1 MTEPALKTAAARG
14 DIVLSVR
21 DLSVTYGGIR
31 AVKGISFDVAEGEIV
46 TLIGAN
52 GAGKSSTLR
61 ALSGLIPFEGEV
73 NFQGRPL
80 RGVEAHT
87 IVTRGIA
94 HVPEGR
100 HVFGNL
106 TVAENLRLATWSRRK
121 SSELDADLAAV
132 FALFPVLKS
141 RERQR
146 SGTLSGGE
154 QQMLALGRAL
164 MTHPSLLLLDEPS
177 MGLAP
182 LLVREIFAAL
192 VDLNQRGVTIL
203 LVEQNANMALH
214 VAERA
219 YLLETGTIALTGTS
233 KELLSHPRVLEAY
246 LGAAA
251 TMESEETEE
260 AEDGEAGGPGRGM

>member
-1 MTEPALKTAAARG
+1 MTRAAVNAPAANG
-14 DIVLSVR
+14 DIVLSAAN
-21 DLSVTYGGIR
+21 LSVAYGGIR
-31 AVKGISFDVAEGEIV
+31 AVKGISFEVAEGEIV

-61 ALSGLIPFEGEV
+61 ALSGLVPFEGEV
-73 NFQGRPL
+73 LYRGESL

-87 IVTRGIA
+87 IVARGVA

-106 TVAENLRLATWSRRK
+106 TVAENLRLATWSRKKGR
-121 SSELDADLAAV
+121 ELDDDLAGV
-132 FALFPVLKS
+132 FDLFPVLKA

-146 SGTLSGGE
+146 AGTLSGGE

-164 MTHPSLLLLDEPS
+164 MTHPKLLLLDEPS

-192 VDLNQRGVTIL
+192 VDLNKHGVTIL

-214 VAERA
+214 VAHRA

-233 KELLSHPRVLEAY
+233 TELRSHPRVLDAY

-251 TMESEETEE
+251 RMESEPE
-260 AEDGEAGGPGRGM
+260 G